1 MNIYKVYFEKISQY
15 YEGVLVRNW
24 EALEWM
30 KLKGYKGE
38 ILSDY
43 NLYGWNNRAIKNCQN
58 LELISI
64 RLPLN

>member
-30 KLKGYKGE
+30 KSKGYKG
-38 ILSDY
+38 
-43 NLYGWNNRAIKNCQN
+43 RFCQ
-58 LELISI
+58 II
-64 RLPLN
+64 ICTDGITGQ